1 MRRHTTET
9 HPDSL
14 LRFSCTLCDQSF
26 SREENLRRHTT
37 ETHPDSHLRFS
48 CTLCDQ
54 SFSRITNLIRH
65 VSTNHVQCTTCGEHF
80 HVKNFPNHSLTHNIS
95 ASLAPLPNTLGK
107 PTDLQKSQLLFWE
120 ISGLGRVSVVDSV
133 VVPDP
138 NSNDA
143 NPISIFDMVDV
154 PPINPLCAP
163 IIHPVVR
170 TNEFVD
176 EKTIVAEILTHKL
189 TPLILDRVVTEF
201 KDFFNPY
208 LELKTCASCGE
219 RRYDVTYS
227 MNDVTK
233 IKLLRLSSDEIAA
246 YIALGIYSPIRSVW
260 IDKRSEKFVYFHA
273 HPEFVDINGIALL
286 CINCSSCLTR
296 ENNPVIPKYCIANGH
311 DFGDISRLP
320 LSMNILPLTLAERHL
335 IALARPYGSIY
346 KLTNTQR
353 KLNGHI
359 ISFMHNGALQGSH
372 TLSTLFANVM
382 PQPKHLLDA
391 VKVAFV
397 GPDDQFEFGRQNAA
411 ISCEPL
417 NVRADVVVAWL
428 KMCNIVNPLYKKV
441 EVDCSSATLDTLN
454 NLRSQLFA
462 SGNIDRITDDVSL
475 KIDAN
480 VGADVAAVHSDSY
493 SLTENTH
500 ERRGDGV
507 QTYSNGHSLLTNN
520 SDYAPSANN
529 LNNALILEIAEA
541 CPDLRDSTMLP
552 GADPVII
559 RAQRTT
565 TVPINEFVE
574 NDSLFYSAH
583 PDLFLFGT
591 GIPKKSSLPPC
602 FLKYLLNQYSCKF
615 AQDVHF
621 NWLCLNQ
628 KQRHAAARVVAAKTM
643 SNASSIAEWRNAM
656 MSEDFQSKLINA
668 VNCPKEY
675 PKDVKFVLSHAQK
688 FLRYTSAKIP
698 YSAGERAGAISNLY
712 ALTQRFGQP
721 SVFFTFA
728 PGTTDTQHPLSL
740 FLLLTCY
747 IHCLFNPPPSFSP
760 SLLYH

>member
-1 MRRHTTET
+1 
-9 HPDSL
+9 
-14 LRFSCTLCDQSF
+14 
-26 SREENLRRHTT
+26 
-37 ETHPDSHLRFS
+37 
-48 CTLCDQ
+48 
-54 SFSRITNLIRH
+54 
-65 VSTNHVQCTTCGEHF
+65 
-80 HVKNFPNHSLTHNIS
+80 
-95 ASLAPLPNTLGK
+95 
-107 PTDLQKSQLLFWE
+107 
-120 ISGLGRVSVVDSV
+120 
-133 VVPDP
+133 
-138 NSNDA
+138 
-143 NPISIFDMVDV
+143 
-154 PPINPLCAP
+154 
-163 IIHPVVR
+163 
-170 TNEFVD
+170 
-176 EKTIVAEILTHKL
+176 
-189 TPLILDRVVTEF
+189 
-201 KDFFNPY
+201 
-208 LELKTCASCGE
+208 
-219 RRYDVTYS
+219 
-227 MNDVTK
+227 
-233 IKLLRLSSDEIAA
+233 
-246 YIALGIYSPIRSVW
+246 
-260 IDKRSEKFVYFHA
+260 
-273 HPEFVDINGIALL
+273 
-286 CINCSSCLTR
+286 
-296 ENNPVIPKYCIANGH
+296 
-311 DFGDISRLP
+311 
-320 LSMNILPLTLAERHL
+320 
-335 IALARPYGSIY
+335 
-346 KLTNTQR
+346 
-353 KLNGHI
+353 
-359 ISFMHNGALQGSH
+359 MHNGALQGSH

-417 NVRADVVVAWL
+417 NVRANVVIAWL
-428 KMCNIVNPLYKKV
+428 KMCNKVNHLYKEV

-462 SGNIDRITDDVSL
+462 SSNIDRITDDVSL
-475 KIDAN
+475 KIDAK

-493 SLTENTH
+493 SLTVNTH
-500 ERRGDGV
+500 ESMGDGV
-507 QTYSNGHSLLTNN
+507 QTYSHAHSLLTNN

-541 CPDLRDSTMLP
+541 CPDLRDSTRLP

-565 TVPINEFVE
+565 TCPINEFVE

-728 PGTTDTQHPLSL
+728 PGTTNTQHPLHL
-740 FLLLTCY
+740 FLY
-747 IHCLFNPPPSFSP
+747 LFSLALAIISFTLPFKTILVICSFFLWRYSLSICFPLFFFIIYYFFGSP
-760 SLLYH
+760 FISLVLPFR